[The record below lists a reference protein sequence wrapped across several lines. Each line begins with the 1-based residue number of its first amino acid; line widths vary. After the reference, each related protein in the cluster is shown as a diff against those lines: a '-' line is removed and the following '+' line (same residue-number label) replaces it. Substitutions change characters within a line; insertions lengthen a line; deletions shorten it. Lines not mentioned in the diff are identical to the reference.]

1 MKYPTVVAVL
11 LAVAGCGSE
20 KPAAATAEGPVSEV
34 ATIVIGDAGAAEA
47 YHAAGTVRAT
57 RRAELATRAMAR
69 VETVRVRAGDRVRSG
84 QVLATVERGAVTAA
98 GSQAAAGLELATTNL
113 RRMERLYA
121 DSAVPLA
128 QLEASRAAFAAA
140 QGQAEAAT
148 AELGYASITAP
159 FDGVVIARNV
169 DPGALATPGRPLLI
183 VEDTGTR
190 EIVAG
195 VPDALVRGLVVGR
208 TLTAWVGADRQA
220 VPVVV
225 AAVVPSADPV
235 SRTVEVRLT
244 SQSPLTPGL
253 TAIVEVPGSQRI
265 RGQIAVPSSAVLSRG
280 ELTGVYLV
288 GADSTARLRW
298 VRLGRAQGD
307 AVTVVSG
314 LASGDVVVRDAAGVR
329 DGMRIRSAAS
339 SGGAT

>member
-1 MKYPTVVAVL
+1 MKYLMVVAIL
-11 LAVAGCGSE
+11 LAGAGCGSE

-34 ATIVIGDAGAAEA
+34 ATIVIGDSGATET

-140 QGQAEAAT
+140 QGQADAAT

-159 FDGVVIARNV
+159 FDGVVVARNV

-183 VEDTGTR
+183 VEDMGTR

-195 VPDALVRGLVVGR
+195 VPDALARGLVVGG
-208 TLTAWVGADRQA
+208 TLTARVGADRQA

-244 SQSPLTPGL
+244 SRTPLTPGL
-253 TAIVEVPGSQRI
+253 TAIVEVPGAQRSS
-265 RGQIAVPSSAVLSRG
+265 GQIAVPPSAVFSRG

-307 AVTVVSG
+307 AVAVVSG
-314 LASGDVVVRDAAGVR
+314 LAAGDVVVRDAAGVR